1 MKITFEGIYFSDI
14 IEQMRAMVAG
24 LTPPKI
30 NSQSVSEKANKS
42 AIPSAAPASEPQG
55 PGPEDLFGGDNP
67 VDKPVDKTPALT
79 PGQQQAAKMRAAKEA
94 KAKERADAE
103 AAAAEA
109 AKAAKAAAKAA
120 KAKPAPAPAPAP
132 PKEKEEEK
140 DTVALSP
147 EEVVKMRQ
155 STIAELQAA
164 YANGLQKEVF
174 DLLSKFGNGAKSFRE
189 LPADAFVPIREAI
202 DNGALTQ

>member
-1 MKITFEGIYFSDI
+1 VKITFEGIYFSDI
-14 IEQMRAMVAG
+14 VEQMRAMVAG

-67 VDKPVDKTPALT
+67 VDKPVDKTSALT

-94 KAKERADAE
+94 KAKEREE
-103 AAAAEA
+103 AAAAAAEK
-109 AKAAKAAAKAA
+109 AKAEKAAMRAA
-120 KAKPAPAPAPAP
+120 VKAKIDDVP
-132 PKEKEEEK
+132 PKKKEKEKEEEEK
-140 DTVALSP
+140 AVDPA
-147 EEVVKMRQ
+147 EAVKIRQ
-155 STIAELQAA
+155 KTIADLQAA
-164 YANGLQKEVF
+164 YANGFQKEVF

-189 LPADAFVPIREAI
+189 LPADAFGPIRAAI
-202 DNGALTQ
+202 DAGALTQ